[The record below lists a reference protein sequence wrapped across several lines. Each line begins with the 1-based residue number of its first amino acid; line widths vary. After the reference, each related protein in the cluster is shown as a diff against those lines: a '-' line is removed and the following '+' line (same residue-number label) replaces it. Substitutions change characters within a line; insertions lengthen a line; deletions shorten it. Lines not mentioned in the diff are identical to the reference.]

1 MQSGKFNPW
10 PVRVPVTAEGIRN
23 YCCTSCYEQYVSTMY
38 KFMFT
43 VSLLHGVDERF
54 NKYPE
59 NQEGYIRMLSG
70 MTIEVLDS
78 IIEEEHLREQ
88 NVMFCLRFL
97 ETNRAMA
104 EKKRIK
110 EEERK
115 ARARERARERRAA
128 AKAAKL
134 AEQATK

>member
-1 MQSGKFNPW
+1 MHPI
-10 PVRVPVTAEGIRN
+10 V
-23 YCCTSCYEQYVSTMY
+23 
-38 KFMFT
+38 T
-43 VSLLHGVDERF
+43 VSFLHGVDEKF

-59 NQEGYIRMLSG
+59 NQDGYIRMLSG
-70 MTIEVLDS
+70 MTTEELDS
-78 IIEEEHLREQ
+78 LVEEEHLREQ

-97 ETNRAMA
+97 EANRAKE

-115 ARARERARERRAA
+115 ARARERARERRAV

-134 AEQATK
+134 AEQETK